1 MRIEEYIASGILE
14 NYLLGVV
21 SPQEKQEVE
30 CMSHIYP
37 EIKQELNALEF
48 AIEKYLLAQEIPVS
62 DDLWSTIEAKLEDR
76 NVDQSSSN
84 DEKEAKIV
92 EIVSINRPSRMT
104 TLFMV
109 ASIAAILIIGF
120 FFVQTSNTLNSKLN
134 NKESQLASIQNEMQG
149 LKEENNG
156 VLDKLNYEKE
166 LVAFLSDPDMKSIMM
181 KGMSPKDANANS
193 QVCWNSKSKKVMLC
207 IGELPANPEDK
218 QYQLWAMVD
227 GKPIDLGVFDV
238 NGTHPM
244 IPMTS
249 IENPQAFAVTLE
261 KKGGSPTPTL
271 SELYVLGAMS

>member
-1 MRIEEYIASGILE
+1 MKIEEYIASGILE

-37 EIKQELNALEF
+37 EIKQELNVLEF
-48 AIEKYLLAQEIPVS
+48 AMEKYLLTQETSVPS
-62 DDLWSTIEAKLEDR
+62 DLWSIIEAKLEDR
-76 NVDQSSSN
+76 NASQSSSE
-84 DEKEAKIV
+84 DSKDTKTV
-92 EIVSINRPSRMT
+92 EIASINRPSRVT

-120 FFVQTSNTLNSKLN
+120 FFVQTNNKLN
-134 NKESQLASIQNEMQG
+134 NKESQFASIQNEIQG

-156 VLDKLNYEKE
+156 VLDKLKYEKE
-166 LVAFLSDPDMKSIMM
+166 MVAFFSDPDTKSVVM
-181 KGMSPKDANANS
+181 KGLPAKDTNANS
-193 QVCWNSKSKKVMLC
+193 QVCWNSKTKKVMLC

-227 GKPIDLGVFDV
+227 GKPVDLGVFNSD
-238 NGTHPM
+238 GTHPM